1 MLLKRV
7 YDHSTGSPVLD
18 HVKVLRA
25 GSRQNFS
32 TRFIEKGLA
41 DGLLTL
47 SGDRLVLNTKPELV
61 YQVWRRPGSYCCHC
75 DAPLDDSATAKAHLD
90 KEHKGKTSPDAGN
103 PAGYRRDN
111 FYACERAA

>member
-25 GSRQNFS
+25 GALQNFS
-32 TRFIEKGLA
+32 TRFVEQGLA
-41 DGLLTL
+41 GGLVSVSGDTLTL
-47 SGDRLVLNTKPELV
+47 HAQPQLRYLIL
-61 YQVWRRPGSYCCHC
+61 RRPGYYCCHC
-75 DAPLDDSATAKAHLD
+75 DAAVDDAAGAKVHLD